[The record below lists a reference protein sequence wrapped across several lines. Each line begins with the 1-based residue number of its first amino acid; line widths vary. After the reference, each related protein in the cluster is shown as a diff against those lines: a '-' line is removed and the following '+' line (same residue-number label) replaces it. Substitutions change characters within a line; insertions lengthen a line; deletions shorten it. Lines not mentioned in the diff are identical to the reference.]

1 MAFLIV
7 HSTVVVFSI
16 ETVTEPSEREGR
28 VSKHSDKYCVHPD
41 SLALPYLNLNVNS
54 SSCKVLVVNIHMDT
68 MCLNM
73 NPLINY
79 IKMQTQ
85 DMTDNRDL
93 SLILQLS
100 DSLWLSSWCQSQ
112 SVPESG
118 FKRFVPNGPSQ
129 RLRACKT
136 GDLQL
141 IPTTP
146 FSFLHYS
153 KSTAIFSSAPGCLPM
168 VLPWAQQASISHPW
182 APLHSAH
189 SSLSI
194 CVMDE
199 QTELHR
205 FHV

>member
-1 MAFLIV
+1 MAFLTV
-7 HSTVVVFSI
+7 HSTAVAFSI
-16 ETVTEPSEREGR
+16 ETVTEPSEREAR

-54 SSCKVLVVNIHMDT
+54 SSCKVLVVNIHKDT

-73 NPLINY
+73 NPLI
-79 IKMQTQ
+79 MQTQ

-129 RLRACKT
+129 HLRACKT
-136 GDLQL
+136 GVFFTTQRALQSFHL
-141 IPTTP
+141 HQAVFPWSCPGPSRPASPTHRP
-146 FSFLHYS
+146 RCAL
-153 KSTAIFSSAPGCLPM
+153 
-168 VLPWAQQASISHPW
+168 
-182 APLHSAH
+182 H